1 LIQTKP
7 TVDEYRLSTLRVLVV
22 DDQPHVRDWVVGV
35 LGGMG
40 VQHITAAAN
49 GREALA
55 AVAKPGIRF
64 HLILVD
70 LHMPEMDGVE
80 LIRAFGAMGIDATVA
95 VMSVESE
102 RVIDTASALAEAHG
116 LRVLGTV
123 PKPLTAEKLEPIL
136 ERMFE
141 PPPADAWEAHNADAL
156 DFEEAFGGRQLAM
169 MYQPKVRIDTGEFV
183 GAEALVRWRHPKLG
197 TLLPG
202 VFLPVINK
210 SGVLATML
218 VDYTVGETLA
228 CAERWR
234 AAGRELPVS
243 INFAARAF
251 DDLTLPDRLA
261 AAAVAHGVVP
271 STVTIEVPESFV
283 TRDAVRMLDIA
294 TRLRMKGF
302 RLSLDAFGSGTLGPA
317 QLMHTPFEEIKLA
330 AESVDGCAASSHKQT
345 EVAATVALAKSLK
358 MTSVA
363 SGVQTQADWDLLAQL
378 GCQQAQGH
386 FVARPMTESGLVSWV
401 QHLPA
406 H

>member
-1 LIQTKP
+1 
-7 TVDEYRLSTLRVLVV
+7 V

-40 VQHITAAAN
+40 VQHVTAAAG

-70 LHMPEMDGVE
+70 LHMPEMDGIE
-80 LIRAFGAMGIDATVA
+80 LIRSFGAMGVDATVA

-102 RVIDTASALAEAHG
+102 RVMDTASALAEAHG

-136 ERMFE
+136 ARMFE
-141 PPPADAWEAHNADAL
+141 PPPADAWEAQNADAL

-169 MYQPKVRIDTGEFV
+169 VYQPKVRIDTGEFV

-197 TLLPG
+197 TLLPR
-202 VFLPVINK
+202 VFLPVMNK
-210 SGVLATML
+210 SAVLATML
-218 VDYTVGETLA
+218 VDYTVGEAFNL
-228 CAERWR
+228 
-234 AAGRELPVS
+234 
-243 INFAARAF
+243 AARAF
-251 DDLTLPDRLA
+251 DDLGLPERLA
-261 AAAVAHGVVP
+261 ALAVTHGVVP

-283 TRDAVRMLDIA
+283 TPDAVRMLDVA

-302 RLSLDAFGSGTLGPA
+302 RLALDEFGGGTLGPA
-317 QLMHTPFEEIKLA
+317 QLMHTPFDELKLA
-330 AESVDGCAASSHKQT
+330 AETVDGCATSSHKRT
-345 EVAATVALAKSLK
+345 EVVAIVALAHSLK
-358 MTSVA
+358 LKCVA
-363 SGVQTQADWDLLAQL
+363 SGVQTQPEWDLLAQL
-378 GCQQAQGH
+378 RCDQAQGH

-401 QHLPA
+401 EHALA
-406 H
+406 R

>member
-1 LIQTKP
+1 M
-7 TVDEYRLSTLRVLVV
+7 DDHRLSTLRVLVV
-22 DDQPHVRDWVVGV
+22 DDQQHVRDWVVGV
-35 LGGMG
+35 LGAMG
-40 VQHITAAAN
+40 VRHVTAAAN
-49 GREALA
+49 GRDALA
-55 AVAKPGIRF
+55 AVAKPGTRF

-70 LHMPEMDGVE
+70 LHMPEMDGIE
-80 LIRAFGAMGIDATVA
+80 LIRALGAMGIDATVA

-141 PPPADAWEAHNADAL
+141 APPADAWEAHNADAL

-169 MYQPKVRIDTGEFV
+169 MYQPKVRIGTGEFV

-197 TLLPG
+197 TLLPS

-210 SGVLATML
+210 SAVLATML
-218 VDYTVGETLA
+218 VDYTVGEALA
-228 CAERWR
+228 CAARWR
-234 AAGRELPVS
+234 AAGRELPVA

-251 DDLTLPDRLA
+251 DDLNLPERLA

-271 STVTIEVPESFV
+271 ATVTIEVPESFV
-283 TRDAVRMLDIA
+283 TRDAVRMLDVA

-302 RLSLDAFGSGTLGPA
+302 RLSLDEFGGGTLGPA
-317 QLMHTPFEEIKLA
+317 QLMHTPFEEIKLSA
-330 AESVDGCAASSHKQT
+330 DTVDGCATSSRKRT
-345 EVAATVALAKSLK
+345 EVEASVALARSLK

-378 GCQQAQGH
+378 GCDAAQGH
-386 FVARPMTESGLVSWV
+386 FVARPMTESGLVPWV
-401 QHLPA
+401 EHLPA
-406 H
+406 R